1 MINRGSEWGRW
12 DLHVHTK
19 DTAKNDK
26 FGNISFDEYCI
37 ELFKRALEKDIKA
50 IGITDYFSVK
60 NYKRVKDF
68 QNNINDCNFF
78 TSQDKDQIKKIFILP
93 NIELRTTPST
103 DRGSAINFHL
113 LINPEAVDEYENRF
127 TDNLIFTVTQSEKY
141 KLSEY
146 DLIKLGRK
154 EKQNDKIED
163 EVALKAGI
171 SAFILNPS
179 DIINAFNEYPSF
191 RNHCIVAVSNDRK
204 DGASAFQ
211 GHEKLLSEHTGAT
224 LRKLRES
231 IYKVADIIFSPR
243 DTEFF
248 LGKSGNSPEEYL
260 NYYGSYKACVHGS
273 DAHSIEELFNPTN
286 DRFCFIKAEASFEGL
301 KQILHEPATRVHIGP
316 TKPEFKNEYEV
327 IDYIELNNK
336 NVHNNKIYFNSNL
349 TSIIGGR
356 SSGKSTLLQCIAK
369 KLRPESLDSDSK
381 FEHLDELCNGLKIV
395 WQDGQEDNTRPIEY
409 FYQGHMY
416 KKSKG
421 EGIEEIVINL
431 LLQNNPLLYQEF
443 DIKLAK
449 IRHDISGKLST
460 LFSIKEQINNKKE
473 ILSNSSKVKD
483 IDAQIE
489 LLTKKINSIRIDNIK
504 KEDVD
509 NYYIQVDKSK
519 KLKTSSMM
527 YQNLR
532 NQFLSLSYH
541 NFIMMHNPFVS
552 HQVYPLVQDEVEK
565 TLKNINDYI
574 AQEVSKLKS
583 EQGQILEA
591 KISEIESECNKII
604 FDLDFI
610 KVQSS
615 LVGAESIKPILDQRE
630 KENKKREDILEIEAD
645 IEKLEKSAHLLLEEV
660 KENYRSIYN
669 MYSDLSKL
677 INSLNIS
684 DGLDIFTTLTFED
697 ELFEAFM
704 RKTINQ
710 QGEKAQSFTSKTASN
725 IDEVIEL
732 HDQLTIAIENNDL
745 KFKQANNLES
755 FTKEFFNKSWFKIS
769 YDVIYEKDNYNSMS
783 QGKKA
788 FVVLKMSLDC
798 SDSKCP
804 IIIDQPEDD
813 LDNRAIYTEL
823 VTYLKEK
830 KTQRQIILVTHNANV
845 VVNADSELVIVA
857 NQHGSQSPNDDG
869 IKFQYKYGS
878 IECHVKSIKSKAS
891 TLDKMTIKEHI
902 CEILEGGDKA
912 FKLREK
918 KYNLLA

>member
-1 MINRGSEWGRW
+1 MNRGSEWGRW

-26 FGNISFDEYCI
+26 FKNISFDEYCI

-443 DIKLAK
+443 DIDLAK
-449 IRHDISGKLST
+449 IRHDISGNLST
-460 LFSIKEQINNKKE
+460 LFSIKEQIDSKKE
-473 ILSNSSKVKD
+473 ILSTSSKVKD

-504 KEDVD
+504 QEEVD
-509 NYYIQVDKSK
+509 AYYLQVDESK
-519 KLKTSSMM
+519 KLKASSII
-527 YQNLR
+527 YQNLK
-532 NQFLSLSYH
+532 NQFISLSHH
-541 NFIMMHNPFVS
+541 NFIMMHNQFLS
-552 HQVYPLVQDEVEK
+552 HQGYELVQHEVEK
-565 TLKNINDYI
+565 TLKNINDYV
-574 AQEVSKLKS
+574 AQEIMKLKL
-583 EQGQILEA
+583 EQQKVLDA
-591 KISEIESECNKII
+591 KISEIEGCCNKIL
-604 FDLDFI
+604 FDPDFI
-610 KVQSS
+610 RVQNS
-615 LVGAESIKPILDQRE
+615 LIGTESLKPILDQRE
-630 KENKKREDILEIEAD
+630 KEKKKREDILQIEAD
-645 IEKLEKSAHLLLEEV
+645 IEKLEESAQLLLQEV
-660 KENYRSIYN
+660 KESCRSIYN
-669 MYSDLSKL
+669 KYCDLSKL
-677 INSLNIS
+677 INNLKIS
-684 DGLDIFTTLTFED
+684 DGLDIFTSLKFED

-704 RKTINQ
+704 KKTINQ
-710 QGEKAQSFTSKTASN
+710 QGEKAQSFTTRTASN
-725 IDEVIEL
+725 IDELMDL
-732 HDQLTIAIENNDL
+732 HDQLIIAIENNDL

-755 FTKEFFNKSWFKIS
+755 FIKEFFDKSWFKLS

-878 IECHVKSIKSKAS
+878 IECHIKSIKSKAS
-891 TLDKMTIKEHI
+891 TLDRMTIKEHI

>member
-19 DTAKNDK
+19 DTAKNDN
-26 FGNISFDEYCI
+26 FGAISFDEYCI
-37 ELFKRALEKDIKA
+37 ELFKRALEKDIKT

-68 QNNINDCNFF
+68 QNNIEDCKFF
-78 TSQDKDQIKKIFILP
+78 NSQDKEEIKKIFILP

-127 TDNLIFTVTQSEKY
+127 TDHLIFTVTQSEKY

-146 DLIKLGRK
+146 DLIKLGKK

-191 RNHCIVAVSNDRK
+191 RNHCIVAVSNDKK
-204 DGASAFQ
+204 DGASGFQ
-211 GHEKLLSEHTGAT
+211 GHEKILSEHTGAT

-248 LGKSGNSPEEYL
+248 LGKRGSSPEEYL

-273 DAHSIEELFNPTN
+273 DAHSIEELFNPAL
-286 DRFCFIKAEASFEGL
+286 DRFCFIKAETSFEGL

-336 NVHNNKIYFNSNL
+336 NIHNNKIYFNSNL

-369 KLRPESLDSDSK
+369 KLRPDSLDSDSK
-381 FEHLDELCNGLKIV
+381 FEHLDELCKGLKIV
-395 WQDGQEDNTRPIEY
+395 WKDGQEDNTRPIEY

-421 EGIEEIVINL
+421 EGIEEIVVNL
-431 LLQNNPLLYQEF
+431 LLQKNPLLYQEF
-443 DIKLAK
+443 DISLARIK
-449 IRHDISGKLST
+449 HEISGKLSD

-473 ILSNSSKVKD
+473 ILSTSSKVKD

-489 LLTKKINSIRIDNIK
+489 LLTQRINSIRIDNVQ
-504 KEDVD
+504 KEEID
-509 NYYIQVDKSK
+509 NYYLQLDESK
-519 KLKTSSMM
+519 KLKVSANI
-527 YQNLR
+527 YQNLK
-532 NQFLSLSYH
+532 NQFQVLSQHYFVTI
-541 NFIMMHNPFVS
+541 NNPFIS
-552 HQVYPLVQDEVEK
+552 HSGYETVQVAVEK
-565 TLKNINDYI
+565 TLNNINNYI
-574 AQEVSKLKS
+574 AQEIMKLKE
-583 EQGQILEA
+583 EQQQVLDS
-591 KISEIESECNKII
+591 KIRNIDDSYRNII
-604 FDLDFI
+604 FNHDFM
-610 KVQSS
+610 KVQNS
-615 LVGAESIKPILDQRE
+615 LIGAESIKPILDQRE
-630 KENKKREDILEIEAD
+630 KEKKKREDVIQIEDD
-645 IEKLEKSAHLLLEEV
+645 IKKLEESAQLLLQEI
-660 KENYRSIYN
+660 KESCRSIYN
-669 MYSDLSKL
+669 KYCDLSKL
-677 INSLNIS
+677 INSLKIS
-684 DGLDIFTTLTFED
+684 DGLEIFTSLKFED

-704 RKTINQ
+704 KKTINQ
-710 QGEKAQSFTSKTASN
+710 QGEKAQSFTTRTASN
-725 IDEVIEL
+725 IDELMEL
-732 HDQLTIAIENNDL
+732 HDQLIIAIENNDL

-755 FTKEFFNKSWFKIS
+755 FIKEFFDKSWFKLS

-857 NQHGSQSPNDDG
+857 NQHGSQSPNDGG

-878 IECHVKSIKSKAS
+878 IECHIKSIKSEAS

>member
-26 FGNISFDEYCI
+26 FKNISFDEYCI

-443 DIKLAK
+443 DIDLAK
-449 IRHDISGKLST
+449 IRHDISGNLST
-460 LFSIKEQINNKKE
+460 LFSIKEQIDSKKE
-473 ILSNSSKVKD
+473 ILSTSSKVKD

-504 KEDVD
+504 QEEVD
-509 NYYIQVDKSK
+509 AYYLQVDESK
-519 KLKTSSMM
+519 KLKASSII
-527 YQNLR
+527 YQNLK
-532 NQFLSLSYH
+532 NQFISLSHH
-541 NFIMMHNPFVS
+541 NFIMMHNQFLS
-552 HQVYPLVQDEVEK
+552 HQGYELVQHEVEK
-565 TLKNINDYI
+565 TLKNINDYV
-574 AQEVSKLKS
+574 AQEIMKLKL
-583 EQGQILEA
+583 EQQKVLDA
-591 KISEIESECNKII
+591 KISEIEGCCNKIL
-604 FDLDFI
+604 FDPDFI
-610 KVQSS
+610 RVQNS
-615 LVGAESIKPILDQRE
+615 LIGTESLKPILDQRE
-630 KENKKREDILEIEAD
+630 KEKKKREDILQIEAD
-645 IEKLEKSAHLLLEEV
+645 IEKLEESAQLLLQEV
-660 KENYRSIYN
+660 KESCRSIYN
-669 MYSDLSKL
+669 KYCDLSKL
-677 INSLNIS
+677 INNLKIS
-684 DGLDIFTTLTFED
+684 DGLDIFTSLKFED

-704 RKTINQ
+704 KKTINQ
-710 QGEKAQSFTSKTASN
+710 QGEKAQSFTTRTASN
-725 IDEVIEL
+725 IDELMDL
-732 HDQLTIAIENNDL
+732 HDQLIIAIENNDL
-745 KFKQANNLES
+745 KFKQ
-755 FTKEFFNKSWFKIS
+755 
-769 YDVIYEKDNYNSMS
+769 VIYAELSGDFPLGDSRQPTYK
-783 QGKKA
+783 
-788 FVVLKMSLDC
+788 SL
-798 SDSKCP
+798 S
-804 IIIDQPEDD
+804 
-813 LDNRAIYTEL
+813 L
-823 VTYLKEK
+823 
-830 KTQRQIILVTHNANV
+830 
-845 VVNADSELVIVA
+845 
-857 NQHGSQSPNDDG
+857 
-869 IKFQYKYGS
+869 
-878 IECHVKSIKSKAS
+878 
-891 TLDKMTIKEHI
+891 
-902 CEILEGGDKA
+902 
-912 FKLREK
+912 
-918 KYNLLA
+918 